1 MNDVCAPV
9 NLQMVPVGMIDVLNT
24 RERNRK
30 VFQEIVSNIKS
41 IGIKKPITVTPRTR
55 PDGST
60 RFLLVCGEGRLNAL
74 KELGEETIPAVVVDV
89 ADEEAYLMGLVENVA
104 RRRYR
109 PIELFSG
116 IAQLLA
122 AGYDTK
128 AIAAK
133 TGLTLKYVQG
143 VTTLMQR
150 GEERLLVGVS
160 RGDIPLNAA
169 MAIIGAADDDR
180 AVQSALQEAYDSG
193 TLRGRQL
200 TAARRVIDRRKALGR
215 SVAKNSRRGNE
226 ELTPSN
232 LVRTYQNEV
241 ERQRLIVKKA
251 EATQQRLMF
260 VISALRR
267 LMSDEN
273 FINLLRAEGLDT
285 LPKNLADLMRLNRG
299 RA

>member
-9 NLQMVPVGMIDVLNT
+9 NLQMVPVAMIDVLNT

-30 VFQEIVSNIKS
+30 VFHEIVSNIKS
-41 IGIKKPITVTPRTR
+41 IGIKKPITVTPRTQQ
-55 PDGST
+55 DGNT

-74 KELGEETIPAVVVDV
+74 KELGEEAIPAVVVDV

-122 AGYDTK
+122 GGYDTK
-128 AIAAK
+128 SIAAK

-143 VTTLMQR
+143 IIMLMQR

-180 AVQSALQEAYDSG
+180 AVQNALQEAYDSG

-200 TAARRVIDRRKALGR
+200 TAVRRVIDRRKALGR
-215 SVAKNSRRGNE
+215 SVAKNATHGNE
-226 ELTPSN
+226 ELTTSN

-241 ERQRLIVKKA
+241 ERQRLTVRKA
-251 EATQQRLMF
+251 EAAQQRLMF

-273 FINLLRAEGLDT
+273 FINLLRAERLDT
-285 LPKNLADLMRLNRG
+285 LPKNLADLMRMNRG

>member
-9 NLQMVPVGMIDVLNT
+9 NLQMVPVAMIDVLNT

-41 IGIKKPITVTPRTR
+41 IGIKKPITVTPRAQ
-55 PDGST
+55 PDGNT

-74 KELGEETIPAVVVDV
+74 KELGEEAIPAVVVDV
-89 ADEEAYLMGLVENVA
+89 ADEEAYLMGLVENAA

-180 AVQSALQEAYDSG
+180 AVQSALQEAYDAG

-215 SVAKNSRRGNE
+215 SVAKNARRGNE
-226 ELTPSN
+226 ELTTSN

-241 ERQRLIVKKA
+241 ERQRLIVRKA

-285 LPKNLADLMRLNRG
+285 LPKNLADLMRVNRG

>member
-9 NLQMVPVGMIDVLNT
+9 NLQMVPVAMIDVLNT

-41 IGIKKPITVTPRTR
+41 IGIKKPITVTPRAQ
-55 PDGST
+55 PDGNT

-74 KELGEETIPAVVVDV
+74 KELGEEAIPAVVVDV

-122 AGYDTK
+122 AGYETK

-180 AVQSALQEAYDSG
+180 AVQSALQEAYDAG

-215 SVAKNSRRGNE
+215 SVAKNARRGNE
-226 ELTPSN
+226 ELTTSN

-241 ERQRLIVKKA
+241 ERQRLIVRKA

-285 LPKNLADLMRLNRG
+285 LPKNLADLMRVNRG

>member
-9 NLQMVPVGMIDVLNT
+9 NLQMVPVAMIDVLNT

-30 VFQEIVSNIKS
+30 VFHEIVSNIKS
-41 IGIKKPITVTPRTR
+41 IGIKKPITVTPRTQQ
-55 PDGST
+55 DGNT

-74 KELGEETIPAVVVDV
+74 KELGEEAIPAVVVDV

-122 AGYDTK
+122 GGYDTK

-143 VTTLMQR
+143 IIMLMQR

-180 AVQSALQEAYDSG
+180 AVQNALQEAYDSG

-200 TAARRVIDRRKALGR
+200 TAVRRVIDRRKALGR
-215 SVAKNSRRGNE
+215 SVAKNATHGNE
-226 ELTPSN
+226 ELTTSN

-241 ERQRLIVKKA
+241 ERQRLTVRKA
-251 EATQQRLMF
+251 EAAQQRLMF

-273 FINLLRAEGLDT
+273 FINLLRAERLDT
-285 LPKNLADLMRLNRG
+285 LPKNLADLMRMNRG

>member
-9 NLQMVPVGMIDVLNT
+9 NLQMVPVAMIDVLNT

-30 VFQEIVSNIKS
+30 VFQEIVGNIKS
-41 IGIKKPITVTPRTR
+41 IGIKKPITVTPRAQ
-55 PDGST
+55 PDGNT

-74 KELGEETIPAVVVDV
+74 KELGEEAIPAVVVAV

-122 AGYDTK
+122 AGYETK

-180 AVQSALQEAYDSG
+180 AVQSALQEAYDAG

-215 SVAKNSRRGNE
+215 SVAKNARRGNE
-226 ELTPSN
+226 ELTTSN

-241 ERQRLIVKKA
+241 ERQRLIVRKA

-285 LPKNLADLMRLNRG
+285 LPKNLADLMRMNRG

>member
-9 NLQMVPVGMIDVLNT
+9 NLQMVPVAMIDVLNT
-24 RERNRK
+24 RDRNRK

-41 IGIKKPITVTPRTR
+41 IGIKKPITVTPRAQ
-55 PDGST
+55 PDGNT

-74 KELGEETIPAVVVDV
+74 KALGEDAIPAVVVEV
-89 ADEEAYLMGLVENVA
+89 ADEEAFLMGLVENVA

-122 AGYDTK
+122 AGYDAK

-133 TGLTLKYVQG
+133 TGLTLKYLQG
-143 VTTLMQR
+143 VITLMQR

-200 TAARRVIDRRKALGR
+200 TAARRVIERRKALGR
-215 SVAKNSRRGNE
+215 SVAKNAKRGGE
-226 ELTPSN
+226 DLTTSS

-285 LPKNLADLMRLNRG
+285 LPKNLADLMRPNRG